1 MTTRRKAPRHA
12 RFPGLNERQTAF
24 VREYLTDF
32 NGTKAALRAG
42 YKGPNVAVHACYLL
56 KVPKIMAIVKRVQEE
71 AWLDTTMGLV
81 EAKAV
86 VSEIARARV
95 ADFIDRTSGEIR
107 VHDIPN
113 NRAVE
118 SLTVTETT
126 IGEDSTRRVT
136 KLKLHSPTAAIE
148 RLARLS
154 GWEKPAGEE
163 IVDVFTKLAEV
174 IAAKGRDIPGAKG
187 KAGKDGGQHA

>member
-1 MTTRRKAPRHA
+1 MNAVRKQQ
-12 RFPGLNERQTAF
+12 E
-24 VREYLTDF
+24 
-32 NGTKAALRAG
+32 KAWNA
-42 YKGPNVAVHACYLL
+42 
-56 KVPKIMAIVKRVQEE
+56 
-71 AWLDTTMGLV
+71 TTMGLI

-107 VHDIPN
+107 IHDAPN

-118 SLTVTETT
+118 SLTVTETV
-126 IGEDSTRRVT
+126 GEESTRRVT

-148 RLARLS
+148 RLAKLS
-154 GWEKPAGEE
+154 GWEKTTGEE

-174 IAAKGRDIPGAKG
+174 IAEKGRDIPGAKG
-187 KAGKDGGQHA
+187 KAGKDGGA